1 MSIGIIYCE
10 TLKTEILSLV
20 DDQPEISHL
29 AEMPWRLHIDP
40 DQLLN
45 EVNLKIEQL
54 QDKVDVIVLGYGR
67 CQVMDRIGANCKV
80 PVLRPSA
87 EDCIGIL
94 LGQERY
100 EEELENIPGTWFL
113 SPGWTKMGTDFVFHE
128 LQLDRVKHK
137 KIEPLQFA
145 RRLLEGFTRALYIDM
160 HTGDEEIMLQAKAL
174 KIANDLNLQLEKTYG
189 SYSLLEQIIHQA
201 CEIVQQKK
209 IKSFLT
215 VADGVSLNV

>member
-20 DDQPEISHL
+20 DDKPEISHL
-29 AEMPWRLHIDP
+29 EEMPWRLHIDP
-40 DQLLN
+40 DQRLN

-67 CQVMDRIGANCKV
+67 CQAMDRLKDSYKV
-80 PVLRPSA
+80 PILRPEA

-100 EEELENIPGTWFL
+100 EEELKNMPGTWFL
-113 SPGWTKMGTDFVFHE
+113 SPGWTRMGTDFVFHE

-145 RRLLEGFTRALYIDM
+145 HRLLDGFTRALYIDM
-160 HTGDEEIMLQAKAL
+160 RTGDDEAGLLGKAQQ
-174 KIANDLNLQLEKTYG
+174 IADDLNLRLEKTTG
-189 SYSLLEQIIHQA
+189 SYSLLERLLNQA
-201 CEIVQQKK
+201 CEKIQQKK
-209 IKSFLT
+209 
-215 VADGVSLNV
+215 